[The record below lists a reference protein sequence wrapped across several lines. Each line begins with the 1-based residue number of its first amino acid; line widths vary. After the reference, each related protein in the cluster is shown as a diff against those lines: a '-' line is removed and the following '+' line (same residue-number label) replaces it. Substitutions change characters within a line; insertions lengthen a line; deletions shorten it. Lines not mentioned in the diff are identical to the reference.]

1 MRTHSPDFEISKFGL
16 RCRLV
21 RESDAEFIL
30 SLRTDPNKNKYI
42 HSTDSDIEKQREWI
56 REYKKREDLS
66 LEYYFI
72 YEKDGTPIGVNRIY
86 DIEDDHCTEGS
97 WICLPLEDSSLTI
110 ATALI
115 IRDIIFEIFDFDY
128 DVFNVSIGNKKVKK
142 FHLISGANIIRED
155 SEQYYFLLDKGSYFK
170 NRQWFIDAYQLK

>member
-1 MRTHSPDFEISKFGL
+1 MKKLSSNFEITKFGL

-21 RESDAEFIL
+21 RESDADFIL
-30 SLRTDPNKNKYI
+30 SLRTDPHKNKYI

-56 REYKKREDLS
+56 REYKKREESS

-72 YEKDGTPIGVNRIY
+72 YEKNGVPIGVNRIY
-86 DIEDDHCTEGS
+86 EIEGDHCTEGS
-97 WICLPLEDSSLTI
+97 WICLPLEDNSITI

-115 IRDIIFEIFDFDY
+115 IRDLIFKVFGFDY
-128 DVFNVSIGNKKVKK
+128 DLFNVSIGNKKVKK
-142 FHLISGANIIRED
+142 FHLISGAVILRED
-155 SEQYYFLLDKGSYFK
+155 SEQYYFQLDKESFFK